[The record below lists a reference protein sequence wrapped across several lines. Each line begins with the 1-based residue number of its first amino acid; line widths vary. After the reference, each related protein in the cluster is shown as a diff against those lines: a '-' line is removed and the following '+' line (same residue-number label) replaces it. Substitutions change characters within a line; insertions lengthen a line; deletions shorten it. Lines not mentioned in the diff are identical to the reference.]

1 MTPLNSHPRWGAT
14 IMDLWFAASGL
25 LGGFLVGLTGVG
37 GGSLMTPLLIMAFH
51 VPPPIAV
58 GTDLLYAALTKAG
71 GVWAYHRRGQVNW
84 AVTRNLL
91 LGSLPASLATL
102 LLWPQGHDDTRT
114 DQLICR
120 ILGFALFLTA
130 MALLFRR
137 RPPVGTPVSP
147 PSFLAGATGYWT
159 CLVGAFVGVM
169 ATLSSVGAGAVGTA
183 ALMTLFPGMALSRM
197 VGTEIAH
204 AVPLTLVAG
213 IGHGW
218 RGHVDPLLLVN
229 LLAGSLP
236 GIWMGARL
244 NARLSERTARPLLVL
259 MLLGIASQ
267 LL

>member
-1 MTPLNSHPRWGAT
+1 
-14 IMDLWFAASGL
+14 MDLWFAASGL
-25 LGGFLVGLTGVG
+25 LGGILVGLTGVG

-71 GVWAYHRRGQVNW
+71 GIWAYHRRGQVDW

-102 LLWPQGHDDTRT
+102 LLWPQGHDGSQTN
-114 DQLICR
+114 QLICR

-130 MALLFRR
+130 VALLFRR
-137 RPPVGTPVSP
+137 RPSAGTPATP
-147 PSFLAGATGYWT
+147 PTLLAGTTGYWT
-159 CLVGAFVGVM
+159 WLVGAFVGVM

-183 ALMTLFPGMALSRM
+183 ALMALYPGMTLSRM

-213 IGHGW
+213 LGHGW
-218 RGHVDPLLLVN
+218 RGHVDPVLLIN

-244 NARLSERTARPLLVL
+244 NARLSERATRPLLVFL
-259 MLLGIASQ
+259 LLGIASQ